1 MKKFLYLFPWALGTK
16 AVIILANSPGLSLC
30 PLLPMT
36 LFSIFVTCLDSW
48 SSISENFE
56 IFSFLGTKI
65 VKKGAS
71 ILTGLA
77 EIINRAIKGLNFL
90 HLWGERRALRQRS
103 VTSG

>member
-1 MKKFLYLFPWALGTK
+1 MKRFLYLLPWALGTK
-16 AVIILANSPGLSLC
+16 AVIILANFPGCFFSS
-30 PLLPMT
+30 LLPVV
-36 LFSIFVTCLDSW
+36 LFSIFETSPGSW
-48 SSISENFE
+48 SNIPENFE
-56 IFSFLGTKI
+56 IFSFLGTKV

-77 EIINRAIKGLNFL
+77 EIIIKAIKGLNFL